1 MSPIELTI
9 EDGIATVC
17 INRPERKNA
26 LSVAATNGL
35 TDAWEK
41 IEADDS
47 IRVAILT
54 SADCGVFCAGL
65 DLKEAT
71 QIKQDEGVDI
81 LTKMRDPFHTVK
93 SQSSPP

>member
-1 MSPIELTI
+1 MSPIDVKI

-47 IRVAILT
+47 VRVAILT
-54 SADCGVFCAGL
+54 SF
-65 DLKEAT
+65 
-71 QIKQDEGVDI
+71 
-81 LTKMRDPFHTVK
+81 
-93 SQSSPP
+93 

>member
-1 MSPIELTI
+1 MPINFRAEEAWLMNPIDVTI
-9 EDGIATVC
+9 ESGIATVC

-47 IRVAILT
+47 VRVAILT
-54 SADCGVFCAGL
+54 SADCGVFSAGL
-65 DLKEAT
+65 DLKEAM
-71 QIKQDEGVDI
+71 QISRDEGVD
-81 LTKMRDPFHTVK
+81 
-93 SQSSPP
+93 

>member
-1 MSPIELTI
+1 MSPIDVKI

-41 IEADDS
+41 I
-47 IRVAILT
+47 
-54 SADCGVFCAGL
+54 
-65 DLKEAT
+65 
-71 QIKQDEGVDI
+71 
-81 LTKMRDPFHTVK
+81 
-93 SQSSPP
+93 